1 MQRIIQINIA
11 GRMLPIEEDAYLLLK
26 DYLNALH
33 RQFDQ
38 EDSKE
43 EILYDIEYRIAELFT
58 IRLQNGVPA
67 IDGADVSKVIEN
79 LGTPSALGGQ
89 NNISSAPV
97 PYVRKENNSSTG
109 ENPYSRGFT
118 NSKSNPRTE
127 GERRI
132 FRNPNDKI
140 LGGVCSGLG
149 NYFDIDPVI
158 IRLIWAASV
167 VMAGFGIIA
176 YVIAWIVIPTPKTP
190 QDFAHMTEGEPMN
203 FHDIKRNMAT
213 EMADLKKRGE
223 EMSRELREFFNK
235 KK

>member
-33 RQFDQ
+33 RQFAE
-38 EDSKE
+38 EDSQE

-58 IRLQNGVPA
+58 IRLQSGAPA

-79 LGTPSALGGQ
+79 LGTPSDLGGQ
-89 NNISSAPV
+89 PQYSSAPV
-97 PYVRKENNSSTG
+97 AYILKEKTTD

-118 NSKSNPRTE
+118 NRNSGPRTG

-132 FRNPNDKI
+132 FRNPNDK
-140 LGGVCSGLG
+140 LVGGVCSGLG

-158 IRLIWAASV
+158 IRLIWAASI
-167 VMAGFGIIA
+167 VMAGFGLVA

-190 QDFAHMTEGEPMN
+190 QDFAYMSDGEPMN
-203 FHDIKRNMAT
+203 FHDIKRNVAG
-213 EMADLKKRGE
+213 EIQDLKKRGE
-223 EMSRELREFFNK
+223 EMSRELRDFFSK